1 MQTVI
6 KSILYPFAIDA
17 GLGTLAEET
26 DYSKHVRQMILQVL
40 FTNPG
45 ERINRPE
52 FGCGLRRMIFAPNS
66 DVTANLLQVMI
77 FQSLENWLGN
87 LISLVDVKA
96 EAKDEILDVKI
107 VYILKARQE
116 KQYLNIIMVNF

>member
-1 MQTVI
+1 MTPNI
-6 KSILYPFAIDA
+6 HSIHYPFAIDK
-17 GLGTLAEET
+17 GLGNLAEEN

-45 ERINRPE
+45 ERINRPD

-66 DVTANLLQVMI
+66 DVTANLLQVTI
-77 FQSLENWLGN
+77 FQSLERWLGN
-87 LISLVDVKA
+87 VISLIDVKA
-96 EAKDEILDVKI
+96 QAIDEKLDVRI

-116 KQYLNIIMVNF
+116 KQYLNLELTL

>member
-1 MQTVI
+1 MQQTI
-6 KSILYPFAIDA
+6 KSIQYPFAIDA
-17 GLGTLAEET
+17 GLGKLAEEN
-26 DYSKHVRQMILQVL
+26 DYSKHVRQMMLQVL

-45 ERINRPE
+45 ERINRPD

-66 DVTANLLQVMI
+66 DVTATLLQVTI
-77 FQSLENWLGN
+77 FQSLEKWLGN

-96 EAKDEILDVKI
+96 EAKNETLDVRI

-116 KQYLNIIMVNF
+116 RQYLNLELTL

>member
-1 MQTVI
+1 MQQTI
-6 KSILYPFAIDA
+6 KSIQYPFAIDA
-17 GLGTLAEET
+17 GLGKLAEEN
-26 DYSKHVRQMILQVL
+26 DYSKHVRQMMLQVL

-45 ERINRPE
+45 ERINRPD

-66 DVTANLLQVMI
+66 DVTANLLQVTI
-77 FQSLENWLGN
+77 FQSLEKWLGN

-96 EAKDEILDVKI
+96 EAKNETLDVRI

-116 KQYLNIIMVNF
+116 RQYLNLELTL

>member
-1 MQTVI
+1 MQQTI
-6 KSILYPFAIDA
+6 KSIQYPFAIDA
-17 GLGTLAEET
+17 GLGRLAEES
-26 DYSKHVRQMILQVL
+26 DYSKHVRQMMLQVL

-45 ERINRPE
+45 ERINRPD

-77 FQSLENWLGN
+77 FQSLEKWLGN
-87 LISLVDVKA
+87 VISLIDVKA
-96 EAKDEILDVKI
+96 EAKNETLDVRI

-116 KQYLNIIMVNF
+116 RQYLNLELTL